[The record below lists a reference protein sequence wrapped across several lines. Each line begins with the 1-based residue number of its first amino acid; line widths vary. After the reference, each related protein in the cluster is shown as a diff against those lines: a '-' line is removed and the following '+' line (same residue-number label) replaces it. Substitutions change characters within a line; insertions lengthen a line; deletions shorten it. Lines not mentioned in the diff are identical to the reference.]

1 MQLLN
6 FLILKTVTT
15 RIRIVVSYLHTL
27 LNIPEDSIITALRIL
42 QLAKWIYAI
51 NHIILISHW
60 TVSL

>member
-42 QLAKWIYAI
+42 QLAK
-51 NHIILISHW
+51 
-60 TVSL
+60 